1 MVPFSSIRIILVN
14 TSHPGNIGGAARAMK
29 NMGLGSLVLVQPQD
43 FPSSKASAR
52 ASGATDIL
60 DQARVVSSLAEA
72 VSDCSFVIGTSARSR
87 HIRWPTQNPREMAS
101 QILTE
106 AYRNQVALIFGTESR
121 GLTNT
126 ELQQCHV
133 HMHIPTVAS
142 FSSINLAMAVQ
153 IICYELRMSWLA
165 NQGDNSKQQQNI
177 DKNIAPA
184 TVSEVEHMFE
194 HLQQAL
200 VDIDFLSLEN
210 PKQLMVRLRRLYL
223 RARLDK
229 AEVNIM
235 RGILTATQKL
245 LKNRN

>member
-14 TSHPGNIGGAARAMK
+14 TSHPGNIGGVARAMK
-29 NMGLGSLVLVQPQD
+29 NMGLDSLVLVQPQE
-43 FPSSKASAR
+43 FPSSKAAAR

-60 DQARVVSSLAEA
+60 DKARVVSSLAEA

-87 HIRWPTQNPREMAS
+87 HIRWPLQNPREIAN

-106 AYRNQVALIFGTESR
+106 ACHNQVALIFGTESS
-121 GLTNT
+121 GLTNA

-133 HMHIPTVAS
+133 HMHIPAVTS

-153 IICYELRMSWLA
+153 IIGYELRMSWLA
-165 NQGDNSKQQQNI
+165 DQCDNSKQQQGI
-177 DKNIAPA
+177 DKNIALA
-184 TVSEVEHMFE
+184 TVSEIEHMFE
-194 HLQQAL
+194 HLQQTL
-200 VDIDFLSLEN
+200 VDIDFLNLEN

-229 AEVNIM
+229 TEVNIM